1 MNTALYQIQQLEYRY
16 ADKRVLRIDELTI
29 EKGSSI
35 GLMGANGS
43 GKSTL
48 LSLLGF
54 VRAPSSGIIQFN
66 GHPALPFSKV
76 VRFRVALLPQEP
88 FLMNRSV
95 FANVAYGLK
104 LRGMRKDLEQCV
116 FEALEMVGLDP
127 DAFARRDW
135 HALSGGE
142 AQRVALAARLVLQ
155 PEVLLMDEP
164 TASVDVASEA
174 LIRKAALR
182 ARQEWGT
189 TLVIASH
196 DREWLY
202 QVADR
207 VLFIHA
213 GRLVQSSR
221 YNLILGPWQPDGSQA
236 GFRQLSDG
244 QRFAVPTPPDYHAAA
259 VLPCEHITVTT
270 ALDPVTSQGVV
281 LSARLINLTFDATD
295 QQVLATAVVGDLT
308 LTGRAAIA
316 PPGQPGLFP
325 GERVQLSYHLHNVRW
340 LSERSGR
347 H

>member
-16 ADKRVLRIDELTI
+16 ADKLVLRIDELTI
-29 EKGSSI
+29 DKGSII

-54 VRAPSSGIIQFN
+54 VRAPTSGLIRFN
-66 GHPALPFSKV
+66 GRAASPFSKV

-95 FANVAYGLK
+95 IANVAYGLK
-104 LRGMRKDLEQCV
+104 LRGVRKNTKQRI

-127 DAFARRDW
+127 DAFSWRDW
-135 HALSGGE
+135 QALSGGE

-155 PEVLLMDEP
+155 PEVLLLDEP

-207 VLFIHA
+207 ELFIHS
-213 GRLVQSSR
+213 GRLVQSGR
-221 YNLILGPWQPDGSQA
+221 YNLIFGPWQPDGSQA

-244 QRFAVPTPPDYHAAA
+244 QRFIVPAPPHCHAAA
-259 VLPCEHITVTT
+259 MLPCEHITVTA
-270 ALDPVTSQGVV
+270 ALDPVTSQEV
-281 LSARLINLTFDATD
+281 LLSGRLINLTYNVSD
-295 QQVLATAVVGDLT
+295 QQVLATAVAGDLT